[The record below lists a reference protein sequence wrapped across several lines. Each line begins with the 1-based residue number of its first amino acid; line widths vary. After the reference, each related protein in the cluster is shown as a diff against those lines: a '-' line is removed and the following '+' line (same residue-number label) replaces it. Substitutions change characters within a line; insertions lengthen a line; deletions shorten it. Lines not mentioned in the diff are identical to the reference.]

1 MNIKPKF
8 LYNKEGEIQEVRL
21 SYEDFT
27 ALIEKIEDLEYL
39 IALREAR
46 DRNKNQPYYSI
57 DEIMKEFGVTPEEEE
72 EQEERRAQ

>member
-1 MNIKPKF
+1 MNIKPKY
-8 LYNKEGEIQEVRL
+8 LYNKEGEIQEVLL

-27 ALIEKIEDLEYL
+27 ALIEKIEDLEDL

-46 DRNKNQPYYSI
+46 EKNKDQPYYSI
-57 DEIMKEFGVTPEEEE
+57 EEVMEEFGVTPEE